1 MPSHVTANPRATH
14 LIMAHMLFWNKT
26 LQVESLECV

>member
-1 MPSHVTANPRATH
+1 MPSHVTANPRATR
-14 LIMAHMLFWNKT
+14 LMLFWNKT